1 MIHTLRK
8 RLSLLMI
15 TVITAVL
22 LCAAVLVLFLSE
34 RMFNENERARLNI
47 QADQLAQTVKIN
59 ELLQTSQLAKL
70 EVSNGLIIS
79 IWDEGGPIPFHG
91 GWQPASDRD
100 SLISQ
105 AMEHALDYNERW
117 DGTIRGE
124 HGERYLATVRRVS
137 NYRFIRTVVML
148 QDEQSADAQRAG
160 QRWRYA
166 AIAIVVFILIS
177 YLCWHFTG
185 RMIQPIKEAHEQQNQ
200 FVSAASHDLRTPLQV
215 IRVNAEALKLNPPD
229 MDRFIDRILK
239 ELTHVSNLS
248 EDLLTLT
255 TAPDESAI
263 QGNPVEVSSLVDNA
277 IDYYKAA
284 ATQKEIALSSSLPAE
299 PLPLIEGNEA
309 MLQRALNILIDNAV
323 CYTPAGGHIAV
334 EVSLQAKKVTI
345 AVRDDGP
352 GIAPEHQARIF
363 DRFYRVDKN
372 RTDRAHSGLGLSI
385 AKKVIDDHGGELRY
399 NTAMPHGSVFTIALP
414 CLNVRKA
421 WGCQ

>member
-34 RMFNENERARLNI
+34 RMFNENERSRLNI

-105 AMEHALDYNERW
+105 AMEQVSDYNERW
-117 DGTIRGE
+117 DGIIRGE

-148 QDEQSADAQRAG
+148 QDEQSADTQRAG

-166 AIAIVVFILIS
+166 AIAILVFILIA
-177 YLCWHFTG
+177 YLCWLFTG
-185 RMIQPIKEAHEQQNQ
+185 KMIQPIKEAHEQQNQ

-229 MDRFIDRILK
+229 RDRFIDRILK

-255 TAPDESAI
+255 TAPDDSTA
-263 QGNPVEVSSLVDNA
+263 QGNPVEISDLVNNA
-277 IDYYKAA
+277 VDYYKGAA
-284 ATQKEIALSSSLPAE
+284 VQKGISLSSRLPAE
-299 PLPLIEGNEA
+299 ALPLIEGNEA
-309 MLQRALNILIDNAV
+309 MLQKALNILVDNAV
-323 CYTPAGGHIAV
+323 CYTPAGGHITV
-334 EVSLQAKKVTI
+334 EASLQSRNVII
-345 AVRDDGP
+345 AVQDDGP
-352 GIAPEHQARIF
+352 GVALEHQSRIF
-363 DRFYRVDKN
+363 DRFYRADKN

-385 AKKVIDDHGGELRY
+385 AKKVVNDHGGKLTY
-399 NTAMPHGSVFTIALP
+399 KTAEPHGSVFSIILP
-414 CLNVRKA
+414 CLHGRKA
-421 WGCQ
+421 

>member
-15 TVITAVL
+15 SVITAVL

-34 RMFNENERARLNI
+34 RMFNENERSRLNI

-79 IWDEGGPIPFHG
+79 IWDEGGPIPFRG

-100 SLISQ
+100 TLISQ
-105 AMEHALDYNERW
+105 AIEQVSDNAERW

-166 AIAIVVFILIS
+166 AIAIFVFILIA

-185 RMIQPIKEAHEQQNQ
+185 KMIQPIKEAHEQQNQ

-229 MDRFIDRILK
+229 SAIFVDKILK
-239 ELTHVSNLS
+239 ELTHVGGLS

-309 MLQRALNILIDNAV
+309 MLQRALNILIDNAI
-323 CYTPAGGHIAV
+323 CYTLAGGHISV

-385 AKKVIDDHGGELRY
+385 AKKVVNDHGGELTY
-399 NTAMPHGSVFTIALP
+399 KTATPHGSVFSITLSYLI
-414 CLNVRKA
+414 VRN
-421 WGCQ
+421 

>member
-105 AMEHALDYNERW
+105 AVEHASDYNERW

-148 QDEQSADAQRAG
+148 QDEQGADAQRAR

-166 AIAIVVFILIS
+166 AISIVVFILI
-177 YLCWHFTG
+177 
-185 RMIQPIKEAHEQQNQ
+185 A
-200 FVSAASHDLRTPLQV
+200 
-215 IRVNAEALKLNPPD
+215 
-229 MDRFIDRILK
+229 
-239 ELTHVSNLS
+239 
-248 EDLLTLT
+248 
-255 TAPDESAI
+255 
-263 QGNPVEVSSLVDNA
+263 
-277 IDYYKAA
+277 
-284 ATQKEIALSSSLPAE
+284 
-299 PLPLIEGNEA
+299 
-309 MLQRALNILIDNAV
+309 
-323 CYTPAGGHIAV
+323 
-334 EVSLQAKKVTI
+334 
-345 AVRDDGP
+345 
-352 GIAPEHQARIF
+352 
-363 DRFYRVDKN
+363 
-372 RTDRAHSGLGLSI
+372 
-385 AKKVIDDHGGELRY
+385 
-399 NTAMPHGSVFTIALP
+399 
-414 CLNVRKA
+414 
-421 WGCQ
+421 

>member
-34 RMFNENERARLNI
+34 RMFNENEQARLNI

-105 AMEHALDYNERW
+105 AMEHASDYNERW

-148 QDEQSADAQRAG
+148 QDEQGADAQRAG

-166 AIAIVVFILIS
+166 AIAILVFTLIA

-185 RMIQPIKEAHEQQNQ
+185 KMIQPIKEAHEQQNQ

-229 MDRFIDRILK
+229 RDRFIDRILK

-255 TAPDESAI
+255 TAPDESTM
-263 QGNPVEVSSLVDNA
+263 QGNPVEISDLVNNA
-277 IDYYKAA
+277 VDYYKGAA
-284 ATQKEIALSSSLPAE
+284 AQKGITLSTDLSSESLP
-299 PLPLIEGNEA
+299 LVEGNEA
-309 MLQRALNILIDNAV
+309 MLQRALNILVDNAV
-323 CYTPAGGHIAV
+323 CYTPAGGHIMV
-334 EVSLQAKKVTI
+334 EASLQSRNIIITVQ
-345 AVRDDGP
+345 DDGP
-352 GIAPEHQARIF
+352 GVAPEHQSCIF
-363 DRFYRVDKN
+363 DRFYRADKS

-385 AKKVIDDHGGELRY
+385 AKKVITDHGGELVY
-399 NTAMPHGSVFTIALP
+399 KAAKPHGSVFSIVLP
-414 CLNVRKA
+414 CFHARKA
-421 WGCQ
+421 

>member
-1 MIHTLRK
+1 MI
-8 RLSLLMI
+8 S
-15 TVITAVL
+15 VITAVL

-34 RMFNENERARLNI
+34 RMFNENERSRLSI

-105 AMEHALDYNERW
+105 AMEQASGNNEIW

-148 QDEQSADAQRAG
+148 QDEQGADAQRAR

-166 AIAIVVFILIS
+166 AIAIVVLILIS

-215 IRVNAEALKLNPPD
+215 IRVNAEAIKVNPTNAFP
-229 MDRFIDRILK
+229 FIDKILDQISHMSK
-239 ELTHVSNLS
+239 LS
-248 EDLLTLT
+248 DDLLILT
-255 TAPDESAI
+255 ALPN
-263 QGNPVEVSSLVDNA
+263 QYMLKGNPIEVNELIRNA

-284 ATQKEIALSSSLPAE
+284 AEEKEIKLSLNASTSSI
-299 PLPLIEGNEA
+299 PLLEGNEA
-309 MLQRALNILIDNAV
+309 MLQRALNTLIDNAI
-323 CYTPAGGHIAV
+323 CYTPKRGHVIV
-334 EVSLQAKKVTI
+334 SVSLLARNVIISVQ
-345 AVRDDGP
+345 DDGP
-352 GIAPEHQARIF
+352 GIAPEHQKHIF
-363 DRFYRVDKN
+363 DRFYRIEQS
-372 RTDRAHSGLGLSI
+372 RTDRTHSGFGLNI
-385 AKKVIDDHGGELRY
+385 AMQIVTNHGGHLSY
-399 NTAMPHGSVFTIALP
+399 KNAKPHGSIFSMILP
-414 CLNVRKA
+414 FPYNL
-421 WGCQ
+421 

>member
-34 RMFNENERARLNI
+34 RIFNENERARLNI

-105 AMEHALDYNERW
+105 AMEHASDYNERW

-148 QDEQSADAQRAG
+148 QDEQGADGQRAG

-166 AIAIVVFILIS
+166 AIAIFVFILIA

-185 RMIQPIKEAHEQQNQ
+185 KMIQPIKEAHEQQNQ

-215 IRVNAEALKLNPPD
+215 IRVNAEALKLTPPD
-229 MDRFIDRILK
+229 SAIFVDKILK
-239 ELTHVSNLS
+239 ELTHVGGLS

-299 PLPLIEGNEA
+299 PLPLIEGNEV
-309 MLQRALNILIDNAV
+309 MLQRALNILIDNAI
-323 CYTPAGGHIAV
+323 CYTPAGGHISV
-334 EVSLQAKKVTI
+334 DVSLQAKKVTI

-385 AKKVIDDHGGELRY
+385 AKKVIDDHGGELAY
-399 NTAMPHGSVFTIALP
+399 KTAKTQGSVFTITLP
-414 CLNVRKA
+414 CLHIRNV
-421 WGCQ
+421 

>member
-15 TVITAVL
+15 SLITAVL

-34 RMFNENERARLNI
+34 RMFNENERSRLNI

-59 ELLQTSQLAKL
+59 ELLRTSQLAKL

-79 IWDEGGPIPFHG
+79 IWDEGGPIPFRG

-100 SLISQ
+100 TLISQ
-105 AMEHALDYNERW
+105 AIEQVSDNAGRW

-166 AIAIVVFILIS
+166 TIAIFVFILIA
-177 YLCWHFTG
+177 YLCWQFTG
-185 RMIQPIKEAHEQQNQ
+185 KMIQPIKEAHEQQNQ

-215 IRVNAEALKLNPPD
+215 IRVNTEALKLNPPD
-229 MDRFIDRILK
+229 RDRFIDRILK

-255 TAPDESAI
+255 TAPDDNAT
-263 QGNPVEVSSLVDNA
+263 QGNPVEISDLVNNA
-277 IDYYKAA
+277 VEYYKGAA
-284 ATQKEIALSSSLPAE
+284 AQKEIALSSSLPAE
-299 PLPLIEGNEA
+299 PLPMIEGNEA
-309 MLQRALNILIDNAV
+309 MLQRTLNILIDNAV

-385 AKKVIDDHGGELRY
+385 AKKVVDDHGGELTY
-399 NTAMPHGSVFTIALP
+399 KTATPHGSVFTITLP
-414 CLNVRKA
+414 CLHIRK
-421 WGCQ
+421 G

>member
-1 MIHTLRK
+1 MLNGSGIAAQRRRSRCSIRPVAVLILGRNTH
-8 RLSLLMI
+8 

-79 IWDEGGPIPFHG
+79 IWDGGRPIPFHG
-91 GWQPASDRD
+91 GWQPASDRE

-105 AMEHALDYNERW
+105 AMEHASDYNERW
-117 DGTIRGE
+117 DGTIWGE
-124 HGERYLATVRRVS
+124 HGERYLATVRCVS

-148 QDEQSADAQRAG
+148 QDEQGADAQRAG

-166 AIAIVVFILIS
+166 AIAILVFFLIS

-185 RMIQPIKEAHEQQNQ
+185 KMIQPIKEAHEQQNQ

-229 MDRFIDRILK
+229 RGRFIDRIFK

-255 TAPDESAI
+255 TAPDDSAA
-263 QGNPVEVSSLVDNA
+263 QGNPVEISDLVNM
-277 IDYYKAA
+277 
-284 ATQKEIALSSSLPAE
+284 
-299 PLPLIEGNEA
+299 PLITIKA
-309 MLQRALNILIDNAV
+309 QRYRKGFHYRPGFPQEL
-323 CYTPAGGHIAV
+323 
-334 EVSLQAKKVTI
+334 SL
-345 AVRDDGP
+345 
-352 GIAPEHQARIF
+352 
-363 DRFYRVDKN
+363 
-372 RTDRAHSGLGLSI
+372 
-385 AKKVIDDHGGELRY
+385 
-399 NTAMPHGSVFTIALP
+399 
-414 CLNVRKA
+414 
-421 WGCQ
+421 